1 LKFTTSLKQRL
12 RRAVVNPLLYRD
24 LEHVRYNQGQ
34 ILAELNRTKESANLQ
49 DYEFSVYSQW
59 GEDGIIQRLVSVL
72 PIANR
77 TFIEFGVEDFN
88 EANCRFLMA
97 HDHWRGYVLDGSQ
110 RWIAKLRGADW
121 FWKYD
126 LRAEHAMVTRDNV
139 DALLAHS
146 GFDRDLG
153 ILSIDVDGV
162 DYWLLEAI
170 TAFAPRI
177 VIMEYNALFGAERAI
192 TVPYDAGF
200 QRRAKHYSELY
211 FGASLP
217 ALEHLAAKKGYSL
230 VCTESAG
237 VNAFFVRNDL
247 LGPGVQPLSAA
258 AAYSHTHVRQSR
270 NTLGE
275 LDFLDAKAQY
285 EAIRG
290 MPVVNVITGAIETL

>member
-1 LKFTTSLKQRL
+1 LTFTKSLKQRL
-12 RRAVVNPLLYRD
+12 RRAVINPSLYRD
-24 LEHVRYNQGQ
+24 LELVRYNQGQ
-34 ILAELNRTKESANLQ
+34 ILAELNRNKQSANLQ

-59 GEDGIIQRLVSVL
+59 GEDGIIQRLLSLL

-97 HDHWRGYVLDGSQ
+97 HDHWRGFVLDGSP
-110 RWIAKLRGADW
+110 RWIAKLRNADW

-139 DALLAHS
+139 NELLTKS

-162 DYWLLEAI
+162 DYWLLEAV
-170 TAFAPRI
+170 TAFEPRI
-177 VIMEYNALFGAERAI
+177 IIMEYNALFGPERAI
-192 TVPYDAGF
+192 TVPYDAAF
-200 QRRAKHYSELY
+200 SRRAKHYSELY
-211 FGASLP
+211 FGASLA
-217 ALEHLAAKKGYSL
+217 ALEHLARQKGYAL

-247 LGPGVQPLSAA
+247 AGGDVQALSAA
-258 AAYSHTHVRQSR
+258 LAYSPTHVRQSR
-270 NTLGE
+270 NTEGM
-275 LDFLDAKAQY
+275 LDYLDAKAQY
-285 EAIRG
+285 DAIRG
-290 MPVVNVITGAIETL
+290 MPVINVITGNPETL